1 MRSLL
6 TRLTDAVS
14 ELRDPLPVKVLGDIE
29 SKAAPPAPL
38 YNQYGP
44 YDYRYSPTWGRRY
57 DTSINYKGE
66 VGNLDTSSLVMAV
79 VHWKATQLPEAQPVV
94 QYPGENNAYEIQWGH
109 EVSALIRRPN
119 PFTTWAEDCFL
130 LALSL
135 SIDGNFYW
143 FKRRDTSGRLIELWA
158 LPFFMVK
165 ERWPGDGG
173 SPAVPTTGPNA
184 AENDYLSHYQ
194 YNQPGRQPIL
204 YKQSDIIHLKRGKD
218 ANNPRWGIGEFD
230 SVIREIYGDN
240 KAAHFAATILR
251 NLGIIVP
258 MLAPKGDGVS
268 LNDSQALALK
278 EKWVQQTT
286 GDSIGVPI
294 VSTLPVEPVKF
305 GFSPEELDLK
315 ELRKVPESRIAAVTG
330 IPAAMLQFLVG
341 LENGTSYAAY
351 REARMQG
358 YESVI
363 IPLQSMLAEQLT
375 WQLLPEIDETK
386 GARIIFDVSGVRVLQ
401 EDRDAL
407 YRRMSQALGSGGIT
421 INQFL
426 ASLNKPIVEGLDIH
440 LISSLVSPMTT
451 EKLIEKANAEPVQPQ
466 ALPADA
472 ASLAKFADM
481 ERMFAGLE
489 EQMKGWVKS

>member
-1 MRSLL
+1 MSFA
-6 TRLTDAVS
+6 TRILDRFG
-14 ELRDPLPVKVLGDIE
+14 LQL
-29 SKAAPPAPL
+29 KAAPPAPL

-44 YDYRYSPTWGRRY
+44 YNYRYSPTWGRRGES
-57 DTSINYKGE
+57 SINYTSE

-119 PFTTWAEDCFL
+119 PFTTWAEDCYL

-135 SIDGNFYW
+135 SIGGNFYW
-143 FKRRDTSGRLIELWA
+143 YKRRDTSGRLIELWA
-158 LPFFMVK
+158 LPFFLVK

-194 YNQPGRQPIL
+194 YNQPGRTPVL

-218 ANNPRWGIGEFD
+218 ANNPRRGIGEFD

-258 MLAPKGDGVS
+258 MLTPKGDGAT
-268 LNDSQALALK
+268 LDPTAAAALK
-278 EKWVQQTT
+278 ERWVQQTT
-286 GDSIGVPI
+286 GDNIGIPI
-294 VSTLPVEPVKF
+294 VSSLPIEAVKF
-305 GFSPEELDLK
+305 GYSPEELDLK

-375 WQLLPEIDETK
+375 WQLLPELDQTA

-407 YRRMSQALGSGGIT
+407 YRRTSQAVGAGILT
-421 INQFL
+421 INQAL
-426 ASLNKPIVEGLDIH
+426 ASLNKPTIDGLDIH
-440 LISSLVSPMTT
+440 MVPSLNTPMTT
-451 EKLIEKANAEPVQPQ
+451 EKLIEKANAETQQPQ
-466 ALPADA
+466 SLPADA

-481 ERMFAGLE
+481 ERIFAGLE
-489 EQMKGWVKS
+489 EQMKGFVRQ

>member
-1 MRSLL
+1 MSIVDRILN
-6 TRLTDAVS
+6 RF
-14 ELRDPLPVKVLGDIE
+14 GY
-29 SKAAPPAPL
+29 KAAPPAPL
-38 YNQYGP
+38 YAQHGP
-44 YDYRYSPTWGRRY
+44 YDYSYRPTFGHRR
-57 DTSINYKGE
+57 DSTINYRSE

-79 VHWKATQLPEAQPVV
+79 VHWKATQLPEAEPVV
-94 QYPGENNAYEIQWGH
+94 QYPAGPSNAYEIQWGH

-119 PFTTWAEDCFL
+119 PFTTWAEDCYL

-135 SIDGNFYW
+135 SIGGNFYW
-143 FKRRDTSGRLIELWA
+143 YKRRDTSGRVIELWA

-194 YNQPGRQPIL
+194 YNQPGRTPVL
-204 YKQSDIIHLKRGKD
+204 YKQADIVHLKRGKD
-218 ANNPRWGIGEFD
+218 ANNPRRGIGEFD

-268 LNDSQALALK
+268 LNETQANQLK

-294 VSTLPVEPVKF
+294 VSTLPIDAVKF

-363 IPLQSMLAEQLT
+363 IPLQSMLGEQLT

-386 GARIIFDVSGVRVLQ
+386 GAKIIFDVSGVRVLQ

-426 ASLNKPIVEGLDIH
+426 ASLNKPTVEGLDIH
-440 LISSLVSPMTT
+440 MVPSLNTPMTT
-451 EKLIEKANAEPVQPQ
+451 ERLIEKANAEMPEPQSMPV
-466 ALPADA
+466 ADA
-472 ASLAKFADM
+472 AALAKFADVD
-481 ERMFAGLE
+481 RYLE
-489 EQMKGWVKS
+489 KLDEQMREFMKR

>member
-1 MRSLL
+1 MSIIDRILN
-6 TRLTDAVS
+6 RF
-14 ELRDPLPVKVLGDIE
+14 GY
-29 SKAAPPAPL
+29 KAAAPAPL
-38 YNQYGP
+38 YAQHGP
-44 YDYRYSPTWGRRY
+44 NDYSYRPTFGHRH
-57 DTSINYKGE
+57 DSSINYQSE

-119 PFTTWAEDCFL
+119 PFTTWAEDCYL

-135 SIDGNFYW
+135 SIGGNFYW
-143 FKRRDTSGRLIELWA
+143 FKRRDASGKLIELWL
-158 LPFFMVK
+158 LPWFMVQ

-173 SPAVPTTGPNA
+173 SPAVPTTGPDK

-194 YNQPGRQPIL
+194 YNQPGRTPVL
-204 YKQSDIIHLKRGKD
+204 YKQSDIVHLKRGKD
-218 ANNPRWGIGEFD
+218 ANNPRRGIGEFD

-240 KAAHFAATILR
+240 KAAAFAATILR

-258 MLAPKGDGVS
+258 MLTPKGDGVTIS
-268 LNDSQALALK
+268 ETQAQSLK

-286 GDSIGVPI
+286 GDNIG
-294 VSTLPVEPVKF
+294 LPVVAALPIEAVKF
-305 GFSPEELDLK
+305 GYSPEELDLK

-375 WQLLPEIDETK
+375 WQLLPELDQTA
-386 GARIIFDVSGVRVLQ
+386 GARIVFDVSGVRVMQ

-407 YRRMSQALGSGGIT
+407 YRRMSQALGTGGIT

-426 ASLNKPIVEGLDIH
+426 TSLNKPTVEGMDIH
-440 LISSLVSPMTT
+440 MVPSLATPMTT
-451 EKLIEKANAEPVQPQ
+451 EKLIEKANAEAPEPQPIPV
-466 ALPADA
+466 DA
-472 ASLAKFADM
+472 AALAKLTDM
-481 ERMFAGLE
+481 DQWFIRLE
-489 EQMKGWVKS
+489 EQMKGFVKR